1 MLVVIYAVHKRVTT
15 DVGALAT
22 LVSKSNKHFL
32 ILLLAKSYDI
42 FVSKNEEVIYFLF
55 FEKRSYLLIVTP
67 YGLICVFVTC
77 LHAIIKK

>member
-42 FVSKNEEVIYFLF
+42 FVSKNEEVIYFSF
-55 FEKRSYLLIVTP
+55 F
-67 YGLICVFVTC
+67 
-77 LHAIIKK
+77 

>member
-1 MLVVIYAVHKRVTT
+1 MLVVIYAVHKRIVA

-42 FVSKNEEVIYFLF
+42 FVSKNEEVIYL
-55 FEKRSYLLIVTP
+55 SLHL
-67 YGLICVFVTC
+67 YGLIYAVVTC
-77 LHAIIKK
+77 LHAIIKRWQILFH